1 MTKTKT
7 FKNLVSLMLCIMFV
21 VTGMWLAAEE
31 SSAMS
36 YTGTGKISWYS
47 NVPDYSHGYK
57 VIGEAY
63 VVGSNN
69 KVNTNK
75 FGRGEHVDAYSATGS
90 GYASVTGNIQNL
102 YNLYYKEYGKTTAN
116 KLYWPSGIEYYLCE
130 GEKLQVVSYDST
142 YVYYYSPG
150 FKSFGSS
157 LYNCDTAT
165 LLESHPAGVYK
176 VKLSDVWLDIQGRRE
191 FATSTNY
198 VGTAQVI
205 RETANVFQDLDMIGK
220 ARCYAYPVN
229 TELKIVEP
237 APIKAANGY
246 KYYKAVIKGNNAV
259 EYFSCNDFYVYI
271 NEEYINYHAN
281 DAKIPDGYS
290 VAKIAEVG
298 AGKAAYVYPSKD
310 NDEGKKAVFANDAKL
325 KTYPSKSSDNRICI
339 WYNDGYA
346 YVHADKVKYYVDQ
359 LNIKDI
365 VNDKYVLSWD
375 PVPVEVVL
383 TAKSI
388 IGKNVTNNAVK
399 LDGKNTS
406 ITLSANTSTYTV
418 DNNVLYNYDGVLYG
432 IEVSVQVKGDD
443 TKGSREIRIP
453 QNLSSLMC
461 HYPQNNQMTINGSW
475 IGKNYGT
482 VIEYSTNKNFKN
494 VKKTYA
500 DKNYYVIKGLKKNT
514 KYYLR
519 AYNTFNVK
527 TENGSKLKKGK
538 TSTFT
543 VKTANISVAKPSIKN
558 PSKGKKSLTV
568 KWAKYKKV
576 GSKHEVVIATNKSFT
591 KNVKKAYPTKSLTSI
606 RFSKLKAKTK
616 YYVKMRTLYNYHGVQ
631 YKSSWSKVKTVK
643 TK

>member
-7 FKNLVSLMLCIMFV
+7 FKNLISLMLCIMFV
-21 VTGMWLAAEE
+21 AAGMWLATEE
-31 SSAMS
+31 SSAD
-36 YTGTGKISWYS
+36 
-47 NVPDYSHGYK
+47 NE

-69 KVNTNK
+69 KVETNK
-75 FGRGEHVDAYSATGS
+75 FGRGVHVNAYSTVGS
-90 GYASVTGNIQNL
+90 GSNIQNL
-102 YNLYYKEYGKTTAN
+102 YNLYSSAYGKAAAN
-116 KLYWPSGIEYYLCE
+116 KLSWPKNIEYYLCE
-130 GEKLQVVSYDST
+130 GEKLQVLKYDDT
-142 YVYYYSPG
+142 YVYYYSKG
-150 FKSFGSS
+150 FKSYGSS
-157 LYNCDTAT
+157 IYNCDTTT

-176 VKLSDVWLDIQGRRE
+176 VKKSDVWLDLYRQRE
-191 FATSTNY
+191 VAKSTNY
-198 VGTAQVI
+198 VGTGQVVQ
-205 RETANVFQDLDMIGK
+205 TPLKVYQSLDMVDKGG
-220 ARCYAYPVN
+220 CYGYPIN
-229 TELKIVEP
+229 TELKIVDATPLE
-237 APIKAANGY
+237 APNGE
-246 KYYKAVIKGNNAV
+246 KYYKAVVKGKNATG
-259 EYFSCNDFYVYI
+259 YFDDKNFYVYVKE
-271 NEEYINYHAN
+271 NYINYHAN
-281 DAKIPDGYS
+281 NASIPGGYSTAIIAGVAEGKATTLYSNISATGGKGVFSNDAKI
-290 VAKIAEVG
+290 
-298 AGKAAYVYPSKD
+298 
-310 NDEGKKAVFANDAKL
+310 
-325 KTYPSKSSDNRICI
+325 KTYPDRSSNNKICI
-339 WYNDGYA
+339 WYNDRYA
-346 YVHADKVKYYVDQ
+346 YVHVTRVKYYVDE
-359 LNIKDI
+359 LNIKNI

-388 IGKNVTNNAVK
+388 YGKNVTNNAVK

-406 ITLSANTSTYTV
+406 ITLPKNTSTYTV
-418 DNNVLYNYDGVLYG
+418 DNKVLYNYSGVMYG
-432 IEVSVQVKGDD
+432 IVVSVQVKGDD

-494 VKKTYA
+494 AKKTYA
-500 DKNYYVIKGLKKNT
+500 NKNYYVIKGLKKNT

-606 RFSKLKAKTK
+606 KFSNLKAKTK

-631 YKSSWSKVKTVK
+631 YKSAWTKYKTVK